1 MRRRRTS
8 GLLAV
13 LGALLVVVLGASAA
27 AAQAQPPPAPE
38 ELNPPPP
45 DFLVC
50 KPLGAGTIC
59 TGSQQEVKVAEPQPE
74 LVCGSGPDA
83 FVIHDNAVLDQRVT
97 RWYNADGDLTKR
109 VIQERWSPA
118 FWSNPLTGIT
128 VPYTQTNEI
137 TTVLTVPGDFDSAT
151 ETTVGENIYT
161 DPVTHKKVLASTG
174 RVVFGADGS
183 LDFRAGQQPFLDAF
197 VDGDMSVFDAVC
209 AALA

>member
-1 MRRRRTS
+1 V
-8 GLLAV
+8 LAV

-27 AAQAQPPPAPE
+27 AAQAQAPPAPE

-59 TGSQQEVKVAEPQPE
+59 TGSRQEVKVAEPQPE

-83 FVIHDNAVLDQRVT
+83 FVIHDNAVDNQGVT

-109 VIQERWSPA
+109 VIHERWSSA
-118 FWSNPLTGIT
+118 FWSNPLTGNT
-128 VPYTQTNEI
+128 VPYTQTDKI
-137 TTVLTVPGDFDSAT
+137 TTVLAVPGDFDSAT

>member
-1 MRRRRTS
+1 MRRQRTT
-8 GLLAV
+8 GVLAV

-27 AAQAQPPPAPE
+27 AAQAQAPPAPE

-59 TGSQQEVKVAEPQPE
+59 TGSQQEVKVSEPQLE

-83 FVIHDNAVLDQRVT
+83 FVIHDNGVADQRVT

-109 VIQERWSPA
+109 VIHERWRPA
-118 FWSNPLTGIT
+118 FWSNPLTGKT
-128 VPYTQTNEI
+128 VPYTQNAKI
-137 TTVLTVPGDFDSAT
+137 TTVLAVPGDFDSAT

-197 VDGDMSVFDAVC
+197 IDGDMSVFDAVC

>member
-1 MRRRRTS
+1 MRRPRTT
-8 GLLAV
+8 GVLAV
-13 LGALLVVVLGASAA
+13 LGALLVVVLGATTA
-27 AAQAQPPPAPE
+27 AAQAQAPPAPE

-59 TGSQQEVKVAEPQPE
+59 TGSSQEVKVAEPQPE

-83 FVIHDNAVLDQRVT
+83 FVIHDNAVLHQRVT

-109 VIQERWSPA
+109 VLHERWSPA
-118 FWSNPLTGIT
+118 FWSNPLTGKT
-128 VPYTQTNEI
+128 VPYTQTNKI
-137 TTVLTVPGDFDSAT
+137 TTVLAVPGDFDSAT
-151 ETTVGENIYT
+151 ETIVGENIYT
-161 DPVTHKKVLASTG
+161 DPVTHQKVLASTG

-197 VDGDMSVFDAVC
+197 IDGDMSVFDAVC